1 MTAHSATYRTPD
13 GSSTRRQR
21 MAVGPGLQPVDNGRV
36 AIEISSDD
44 SAQARAARG
53 LLGAPLLSTPGQPL
67 RVAVYARIAHG
78 IRTGAF
84 PRGSALPR
92 ETTLGVD
99 LGVSRTVVR
108 EALMLLEEDGLISTR
123 RGVGRF
129 VSDSVPDVGL
139 EEFRPLE
146 LVLSEPGSSISILP
160 VETSLQ
166 EPTDFVTTHLPL
178 DDDARFWFREAIAM
192 RGNEPIAL
200 IQEYLPDFDSGT
212 EIGKALSTVLPSCG
226 DLPATVLMSILDQTG
241 VTFDRGICRM
251 TASVAG
257 TTRARQLH
265 LAKTDP
271 VLVMTQTAEVNGVTS
286 YLAKI
291 AVTASVGHLSVRQ
304 STA

>member
-1 MTAHSATYRTPD
+1 MAARDATYRTGE
-13 GSSTRRQR
+13 GSGTRRSR
-21 MAVGPGLQPVDNGRV
+21 ASVRAGREAVDNGRV
-36 AIEISSDD
+36 AIEISGDGS
-44 SAQARAARG
+44 RAHAAKG
-53 LLGAPLLSTPGQPL
+53 LFEAPLLSTPGQPL
-67 RVAVYARIAHG
+67 RVAVYTRIAHG

-92 ETTLGVD
+92 ETTLGVE

-146 LVLSEPGSSISILP
+146 LVLAEPGSAVSIIP
-160 VETSLQ
+160 VEMSLQ

-178 DDDARFWFREAIAM
+178 ADGARFWFREAIAM
-192 RGNEPIAL
+192 RGEEPVAL
-200 IQEYLPDFDSGT
+200 IQEYLPDFDNST
-212 EIGKALSTVLPSCG
+212 EIGKALSAVLPDCG

-241 VTFDRGICRM
+241 VTFDHGICRM
-251 TASVAG
+251 TVSIAG
-257 TTRARQLH
+257 ATRAKQLH
-265 LAKTDP
+265 LSKADP

-304 STA
+304 ATA